1 MILIK
6 KNFLY
11 IVIFFL
17 LFTKSF
23 ANEKISYLD
32 MEYVIKNSNIGK
44 SLLEKINKE
53 NDKNIK
59 ILKEKEEE
67 LKKQEDEL
75 MQKKNIISK
84 DEFEKEIIELRGK
97 IKKFR
102 SEKNTMVKNI
112 NDIKNK
118 ELSKLYEKINPI
130 IQAYMEKNDVEI
142 LLDMKNIIM
151 GKSSSNISN
160 SIIEEINNK
169 FN

>member
-1 MILIK
+1 MILLK
-6 KNFLY
+6 KIFLY
-11 IVIFFL
+11 IAIFFL
-17 LFTKSF
+17 ILAKSY
-23 ANEKISYLD
+23 ATEKISYLD
-32 MEYVIKNSNIGK
+32 MEYVIKNSNLGK

-59 ILKEKEEE
+59 ILKKREEE

-75 MQKKNIISK
+75 MKKKNIISK
-84 DEFEKEIIELRGK
+84 EEFEKEIIELRTK
-97 IKKFR
+97 IKNFR
-102 SEKNTMVKNI
+102 SEKNDMVKNI

>member
-1 MILIK
+1 MILLK
-6 KNFLY
+6 KIFLY
-11 IVIFFL
+11 IAIFFL
-17 LFTKSF
+17 ILSKSY
-23 ANEKISYLD
+23 ATEKISYLD
-32 MEYVIKNSNIGK
+32 MEYVIKNSNLGK

-59 ILKEKEEE
+59 ILKKREEE

-75 MQKKNIISK
+75 MKKKNIISK
-84 DEFEKEIIELRGK
+84 EEFEKEIIELRTK
-97 IKKFR
+97 IKNFR
-102 SEKNTMVKNI
+102 SEKNDMVKNI

-160 SIIEEINNK
+160 SIIEVINNK

>member
-17 LFTKSF
+17 LFINSF

-84 DEFEKEIIELRGK
+84 DEFEKEIIELL
-97 IKKFR
+97 
-102 SEKNTMVKNI
+102 N
-112 NDIKNK
+112 
-118 ELSKLYEKINPI
+118 Y
-130 IQAYMEKNDVEI
+130 
-142 LLDMKNIIM
+142 
-151 GKSSSNISN
+151 
-160 SIIEEINNK
+160 
-169 FN
+169 

>member
-1 MILIK
+1 MILLK
-6 KNFLY
+6 KIFLY
-11 IVIFFL
+11 IAIFFL
-17 LFTKSF
+17 ILSKSY
-23 ANEKISYLD
+23 ATEKISYLD
-32 MEYVIKNSNIGK
+32 MEYVIKNSNLGK

-59 ILKEKEEE
+59 ILKKREEV
-67 LKKQEDEL
+67 LKKQEEEL
-75 MQKKNIISK
+75 MKKKNIISK
-84 DEFEKEIIELRGK
+84 EEFEKEIIELRTK
-97 IKKFR
+97 IKNFR
-102 SEKNTMVKNI
+102 SEKNDMVKNI

-160 SIIEEINNK
+160 SIIEVINNK

>member
-1 MILIK
+1 MISLK
-6 KNFLY
+6 KIFLY
-11 IVIFFL
+11 IAIFFL
-17 LFTKSF
+17 ILSKSY
-23 ANEKISYLD
+23 ATEKISYLD
-32 MEYVIKNSNIGK
+32 MEYVIKNSNLGK

-59 ILKEKEEE
+59 ILKKREEE

-75 MQKKNIISK
+75 MKKKNIISK
-84 DEFEKEIIELRGK
+84 EEFEKEIIELRTK
-97 IKKFR
+97 IKNFR
-102 SEKNTMVKNI
+102 SEKNDMVKNI

-130 IQAYMEKNDVEI
+130 IQAYMEENEVEI

-160 SIIEEINNK
+160 SIIEVINNK

>member
-1 MILIK
+1 
-6 KNFLY
+6 
-11 IVIFFL
+11 
-17 LFTKSF
+17 
-23 ANEKISYLD
+23 
-32 MEYVIKNSNIGK
+32 
-44 SLLEKINKE
+44 
-53 NDKNIK
+53 
-59 ILKEKEEE
+59 
-67 LKKQEDEL
+67 
-75 MQKKNIISK
+75 
-84 DEFEKEIIELRGK
+84 
-97 IKKFR
+97 
-102 SEKNTMVKNI
+102 MVKNI